1 MFDGEI
7 ASEKGNIKLLDG
19 IAKLAAECLKMEDK
33 IRPEMVEVAD
43 RLRTI
48 RKVLQKRKGRSS
60 IDDRM
65 EITTNFSNDPLMVPT
80 ISLAELKQITRNFRN
95 DTLIGGGLYG
105 NVFFGVLKDG
115 QKSAIMKLDP
125 NSIEETFLEF
135 PVVSRFK
142 HENVVQLLG
151 YCSDR
156 DNCVL
161 AYEYAPGGTGLMSLN
176 FSKKLKTTG
185 NKGVRG
191 AQPGPVLSWGQR
203 VKIALSAA
211 NWLEFLHQKA
221 RPCVIHG
228 AIKSSNVLLFD
239 DDVAKIGDIGVS
251 RQAPYSEDDILLDR
265 ISPIPHCGPCGAPEE
280 WFMQGKTTKSD
291 VYNFGVVLLEL
302 VTGRKAYDPKLR
314 PALLVAWAKPKLSES
329 KLHRCVDLRLGGGYP
344 LKALAK
350 MAEIAALCV
359 QYEMDFR
366 PNMSEVVEALRPLL
380 LSSSS
385 NLPSAA
391 ETS

>member
-1 MFDGEI
+1 M
-7 ASEKGNIKLLDG
+7 
-19 IAKLAAECLKMEDK
+19 
-33 IRPEMVEVAD
+33 
-43 RLRTI
+43 
-48 RKVLQKRKGRSS
+48 
-60 IDDRM
+60 
-65 EITTNFSNDPLMVPT
+65 
-80 ISLAELKQITRNFRN
+80 
-95 DTLIGGGLYG
+95 
-105 NVFFGVLKDG
+105 
-115 QKSAIMKLDP
+115 
-125 NSIEETFLEF
+125 
-135 PVVSRFK
+135 
-142 HENVVQLLG
+142 
-151 YCSDR
+151 
-156 DNCVL
+156 
-161 AYEYAPGGTGLMSLN
+161 
-176 FSKKLKTTG
+176 
-185 NKGVRG
+185 
-191 AQPGPVLSWGQR
+191 
-203 VKIALSAA
+203 KIALSAA

-280 WFMQGKTTKSD
+280 WFMQEKTTKSD

-329 KLHRCVDLRLGGGYP
+329 KLHRCVDPRLGGGYP

-391 ETS
+391 EAS